1 MEKGEEI
8 YVNSENEICTHK
20 KDDSF
25 VKYVR
30 EDIVDKKINELNN
43 QLRRAQKEVDNLSM
57 KIYCACEK

>member
-1 MEKGEEI
+1 MKKGEEI
-8 YVNSENEICTHK
+8 YVNCDNEICTHK

-30 EDIVDKKINELNN
+30 EDIVDKKIEELNN

-57 KIYCACEK
+57 RIYCACEK

>member
-8 YVNSENEICTHK
+8 YINSDNEICAHK

-43 QLRRAQKEVDNLSM
+43 QLRRAQNEIDNLSM
-57 KIYCACEK
+57 RIYCACEK

>member
-8 YVNSENEICTHK
+8 YVNNENEICTHK

-30 EDIVDKKINELNN
+30 EDIVDKKINEMYN
-43 QLRRAQKEVDNLSM
+43 QLLRSEKEIDNLSM
-57 KIYCACEK
+57 RIYAKY